1 MTTSSSTFERS
12 NRVMKVTMC
21 IKIKVD
27 RMIEKI
33 VDAPA
38 HNCSVLLS
46 ILMDIEWMSTKK
58 KSVIIVHDVKSS
70 ERKSFITPSTKVATR
85 RYQRTGKMKEKV
97 EIFLMVLMQKNGSM
111 IITPE

>member
-12 NRVMKVTMC
+12 NRVMKVTMG

-70 ERKSFITPSTKVATR
+70 ERKSFITPSKIK
-85 RYQRTGKMKEKV
+85 GGDE
-97 EIFLMVLMQKNGSM
+97 E
-111 IITPE
+111 TPEEWNNEGEGGNILDGPYAKKRVHDYYT

>member
-1 MTTSSSTFERS
+1 MSQRN
-12 NRVMKVTMC
+12 NRMMKVTMG
-21 IKIKVD
+21 IKMKVD

-46 ILMDIEWMSTKK
+46 ILVDVEWMSTKK
-58 KSVIIVHDVKSS
+58 NSVIIVHNVKSS
-70 ERKSFITPSTKVATR
+70 KRKLCIPLITKVATR
-85 RYQRTGKMKEKV
+85 RYQRNGKMKERM
-97 EIFLMVLMQKNGSM
+97 EIFLMVLMQKNGLM

>member
-1 MTTSSSTFERS
+1 MTTSGSTFQRS
-12 NRVMKVTMC
+12 NRVMKVTMG
-21 IKIKVD
+21 IQMKVD

-46 ILMDIEWMSTKK
+46 ILVDIKWMGTKK
-58 KSVIIVHDVKSS
+58 KSLIIVHDGKPPKS
-70 ERKSFITPSTKVATR
+70 KTFITSSTKVATR
-85 RYQRTGKMKEKV
+85 RYKRNGKMKEKV
-97 EIFLMVLMQKNGSM
+97 EIFLMVLKQKNGSM

>member
-1 MTTSSSTFERS
+1 MTTSGSTFQRS
-12 NRVMKVTMC
+12 NWVMKVTIG
-21 IKIKVD
+21 IKMKVD
-27 RMIEKI
+27 MMREMI
-33 VDAPA
+33 VDALA

-46 ILMDIEWMSTKK
+46 ILMDIKKMSTKK
-58 KSVIIVHDVKSS
+58 KSIIVHDVKSS
-70 ERKSFITPSTKVATR
+70 KRKFFITPSTKVATR